1 MMSGFDRYY
10 QIVKCF
16 RDEDLR
22 ADRQPEFTQID
33 VETSFMSADQVR
45 EVMEK
50 LVRELW
56 QETKG
61 VDLGDF
67 PVMTFAEAMRR
78 YGSDKPDLRNPLE
91 LVDVASLVKDVEF
104 KVFSGPANDAKGR
117 VAALRVPGGA
127 QLSRKQIDEYG
138 QFVGIYGAKGL
149 AWLKVNDRAAGLEG
163 VQSPIAKFL
172 SAEVLD
178 AILVA
183 TQADSGDILFFGADS
198 YKIVT
203 DAMGRCV

>member
-1 MMSGFDRYY
+1 MY
-10 QIVKCF
+10 
-16 RDEDLR
+16 
-22 ADRQPEFTQID
+22 
-33 VETSFMSADQVR
+33 
-45 EVMEK
+45 
-50 LVRELW
+50 
-56 QETKG
+56 
-61 VDLGDF
+61 
-67 PVMTFAEAMRR
+67 
-78 YGSDKPDLRNPLE
+78 
-91 LVDVASLVKDVEF
+91 
-104 KVFSGPANDAKGR
+104 R
-117 VAALRVPGGA
+117 VARN
-127 QLSRKQIDEYG
+127 SRKQIDEYG

-183 TQADSGDILFFGADS
+183 TQAESGDILFFGADS